1 MDTDFKD
8 LYIRYPGHTRYVPY
22 KMIQDDTIE
31 VIVQKLEMLLFT
43 RTGELFGDIG
53 FGADLEYYLWQTQVP
68 ANDLRNLI
76 SKQISYYIPELET
89 IGYQMF
95 INIYEGKVQDILV
108 LDFIIK
114 GYNLEFIIN

>member
-1 MDTDFKD
+1 
-8 LYIRYPGHTRYVPY
+8 
-22 KMIQDDTIE
+22 MIQDDTIE

>member
-8 LYIRYPGHTRYVPY
+8 LYIRYPGHSRYVPY